1 MHDYIQI
8 QWNRRLYIRIIS
20 KLQCKRNLLTCWF
33 WSLVL
38 TRSRGNT
45 HETPIIPAIPPFTIL
60 GTMENV
66 FCWGLLDTSLTSVL
80 PDIVTDETL
89 SVAAAAEIPVD
100 IDGIK
105 WQFCNMSYLLYS
117 MPIRFGF
124 FILIHKLAYYMT
136 LKCAIYLRSFCWLY
150 SYGSRAISH
159 TWCNASILYHNI
171 GIKISLSII
180 LIWVH

>member
-1 MHDYIQI
+1 MHTCARHWDPPKITHQI
-8 QWNRRLYIRIIS
+8 AWLYSNSMTSFYIRIIS

-60 GTMENV
+60 GTMEND

-105 WQFCNMSYLLYS
+105 WQFWNVPHL
-117 MPIRFGF
+117 F
-124 FILIHKLAYYMT
+124 
-136 LKCAIYLRSFCWLY
+136 
-150 SYGSRAISH
+150 
-159 TWCNASILYHNI
+159 
-171 GIKISLSII
+171 
-180 LIWVH
+180 